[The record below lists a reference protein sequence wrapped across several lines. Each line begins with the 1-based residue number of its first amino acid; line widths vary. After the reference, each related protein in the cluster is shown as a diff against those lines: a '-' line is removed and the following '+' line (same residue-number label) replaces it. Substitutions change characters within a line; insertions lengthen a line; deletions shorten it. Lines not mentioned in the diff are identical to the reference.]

1 MIIKYKSLTDM
12 SDKMSALPTDTYKKA
27 LQAAPAKK
35 SGFSFKEERYV
46 EKPNYDIPDDD
57 DDSGMG
63 MMAFY
68 MFIQLMFVFYWSI
81 SYLSFNAYVQKNLPI
96 DQRQRPSSI
105 KFFKNRIPGVQHQ
118 QQESVTR

>member
-12 SDKMSALPTDTYKKA
+12 SDKMSALPTDTYTKIKP
-27 LQAAPAKK
+27 AAPAKK

-46 EKPNYDIPDDD
+46 EKPNYDVLDDD

-68 MFIQLMFVFYWSI
+68 MFV
-81 SYLSFNAYVQKNLPI
+81 
-96 DQRQRPSSI
+96 
-105 KFFKNRIPGVQHQ
+105 
-118 QQESVTR
+118 